1 MTALAPTLQAFFT
14 DRLMLQRGASP
25 HTIGAYRDTMRL
37 LLAFTAERVHRP
49 PNRLDLADLDAPL
62 IGAFLTHLEH
72 DRNNSIRTRN
82 QRLTAIRSFFTYAAM
97 RHPEHAASIQQV
109 LALPSKR
116 HDRNL
121 VTYLTDPE
129 IDAVLNA
136 CNRTTWTGRRD
147 RTMLLVAIQTGLR
160 ITELTGLKIGDL
172 TLGKGANVHTIGKGR
187 KGRCTP
193 LRPDTIT
200 ALRTWLTERTG
211 QAGDPLFPT
220 STGRPLSRDAIE
232 HRVARYITD
241 ATANCPS
248 LGKKN
253 VTTHTLRHTCAMRL
267 LAAGVDITVIA
278 LWLGHEQVATTS
290 IYLHADMSI
299 KERALER
306 TTPPGTSPG
315 RYKPTDT
322 LLAFLDTL

>member
-1 MTALAPTLQAFFT
+1 MTALAPTMQAFFT
-14 DRLMLQRGASP
+14 DRLILQRGASP

-37 LLAFTAERVHRP
+37 LLAFAAERVHRP

-72 DRNNSIRTRN
+72 DRNNSVRTRN
-82 QRLTAIRSFFTYAAM
+82 QRLTAIRSLFTYAAI

-109 LALPSKR
+109 LAIPSKR

-129 IDAVLNA
+129 IDALLNA
-136 CNRTTWTGRRD
+136 CNRDTWTGRRD
-147 RTMLLVAIQTGLR
+147 HTMLLVAIQTGLR
-160 ITELTGLKIGDL
+160 ISELAGLNIGDV

-187 KGRCTP
+187 KQRCTP
-193 LRPDTIT
+193 LRPDTVI
-200 ALRTWLTERTG
+200 ALRTWLAERKG
-211 QAGDPLFPT
+211 QPDDPLFPT

-232 HRVARYITD
+232 HRVALHVVD
-241 ATANCPS
+241 ATPNCPS
-248 LGKKN
+248 LKTKK

-278 LWLGHEQVATTS
+278 LWLGHEQVTTTS
-290 IYLHADMSI
+290 IYLHADMTI

-306 TTPPGTSPG
+306 TTPPNTSPG
-315 RYKPTDT
+315 RYQPTDT